1 MLPQTGAILGMDVGF
16 SATRATTGLCLLRW
30 DAAEIGWQLTRTVTD
45 AAARRRSIAALLGDG
60 SVTVAAIDGPLRPGL
75 DTTEA
80 YRACECLLTRGC
92 FQGRGSPGAA
102 QGPSGGALLAHAT
115 ALAAI
120 VVERVAVAR
129 HRPSIHR
136 RAVVEAFPNLFL
148 GVLHDERRFPSAADV
163 RRRWTDRLY
172 EDGAIRRRLKDL
184 VGALAPRRRIVGDWN
199 VSDHDE
205 RAALVC
211 ALSGLAVASG
221 RFVAVGSLRDGWITL
236 PPAATWGRGD
246 AGGAWAEAGLRWNIP
261 RAQAR
266 FPGAAAWS
274 DGRQWIAA

>member
-1 MLPQTGAILGMDVGF
+1 MLPATGAVLGVDVGF
-16 SATRATTGLCLLRW
+16 SATGATTGLCLLRW
-30 DAAEIGWQLTRTVTD
+30 DASGITWQLSRTMTD
-45 AAARRRSIAALLGDG
+45 PAARRRSIAALLGDG

-75 DTTEA
+75 DLTEA

-92 FQGRGSPGAA
+92 FQHRGSPGAA
-102 QGPSGGALLAHAT
+102 QGRSGGALLAQAT
-115 ALAAI
+115 ALAGM

-148 GVLHDERRFPSAADV
+148 GVLHDERRYPSAAAV

-172 EDGAIRRRLKDL
+172 EDGTVRRRLKDL
-184 VGALAPRRRIVGDWN
+184 VAALAPRRRIVGDWN

-211 ALSGLAVASG
+211 ALSGLAVAAG
-221 RFVAVGSLRDGWITL
+221 RFVAVGSAVDGWITL
-236 PPAATWGRGD
+236 PPCATWGRGD
-246 AGGAWAEAGLRWNIP
+246 AGGAWAEAGLRSNMP
-261 RAQAR
+261 GVQAR